1 MNHLFPAAF
10 TAADVVAQYDVI
22 AILFGDDMMPDML
35 DVLDAFDNAAPHPGS
50 LPRCCRAGDPMSRR
64 GGMSFGTHG
73 RAEIAAEK
81 RGPYAALVFRART
94 YAQKMS
100 PDCYVRVKG
109 RTRDPADV
117 VNFYLAQAIRGGLT
131 GEQIRCAMAEAGLE
145 MPSGVM
151 SLGATADL
159 DLTQVKDSWLRYWCN
174 IAPRV
179 LVAGTRGELDGV
191 DLAGRVYKKH
201 EISEG
206 IPPVRHG
213 TVKTCS
219 CGGGFE
225 LGGRSVR

>member
-1 MNHLFPAAF
+1 
-10 TAADVVAQYDVI
+10 
-22 AILFGDDMMPDML
+22 
-35 DVLDAFDNAAPHPGS
+35 
-50 LPRCCRAGDPMSRR
+50 
-64 GGMSFGTHG
+64 MSFGTHG

-151 SLGATADL
+151 SLGRLLTL
-159 DLTQVKDSWLRYWCN
+159 DLTKQKDTWLRYWCHVV
-174 IAPRV
+174 PRV

-201 EISEG
+201 EISEVFHLCVTAQCEDLQLWWRFSNWAVG
-206 IPPVRHG
+206 LYAEYTRRKGVEHKCEERLRAIALKYP
-213 TVKTCS
+213 S
-219 CGGGFE
+219 DW
-225 LGGRSVR
+225 

>member
-1 MNHLFPAAF
+1 
-10 TAADVVAQYDVI
+10 
-22 AILFGDDMMPDML
+22 
-35 DVLDAFDNAAPHPGS
+35 
-50 LPRCCRAGDPMSRR
+50 
-64 GGMSFGTHG
+64 MSFGTHG

-131 GEQIRCAMAEAGLE
+131 GEQIRCALDEAGLQ
-145 MPSGVM
+145 MPAGVM
-151 SLGATADL
+151 SLGRLLTL
-159 DLTQVKDSWLRYWCN
+159 DLTQVKDSWLRYWCHVV
-174 IAPRV
+174 PRV

-201 EISEG
+201 EISEVFHLCVTAQCEDLQLWWRFSNWAVG
-206 IPPVRHG
+206 LYAEYTRRTGKAHKCEERLRIIALKYP
-213 TVKTCS
+213 S
-219 CGGGFE
+219 DW
-225 LGGRSVR
+225 